1 VSLSLPLDVFE
12 IERARYHL
20 GYPEVQPAASI
31 QYGIPRPI
39 QTAFLFETAVHL
51 IVPVACDRVR
61 RILRIMDDIET
72 QMSGPGLARLAA
84 TQLEDLTVRADEQG
98 QLDDQYVKW
107 GERLA
112 DVIGVPIYAY
122 STKYRRRGGNFA
134 GNIPRR

>member
-1 VSLSLPLDVFE
+1 VSLLPLDTYE

-39 QTAFLFETAVHL
+39 QTAFLFETAVTL
-51 IVPVACDRVR
+51 LLPVACDRVR
-61 RILRIMDDIET
+61 RILTVMDNIET
-72 QMSGPGLARLAA
+72 QMSTGGLARLAA
-84 TQLEDLTVRADEQG
+84 EKLDELTVRSDEQA

-122 STKYRRRGGNFA
+122 STKYRRAWEGRA